1 MNRFFEK
8 FAQTIEK
15 EFGMYFDREE
25 EFVECPEC
33 GEPLYDCDWESS
45 EYMKIS
51 SDGHVVWQCP
61 VCGNPIFIT
70 EEPE

>member
-33 GEPLYDCDWESS
+33 EEPLYNCDWESS
-45 EYMKIS
+45 EYMKVS

-61 VCGNPIFIT
+61 VCGSILAVDDEPI
-70 EEPE
+70 

>member
-33 GEPLYDCDWESS
+33 GEPLYDCDWAPS
-45 EYMKIS
+45 EYMKVS
-51 SDGHVVWQCP
+51 SDGHVIWQCP
-61 VCGNPIFIT
+61 VCGSILAVDDEPI
-70 EEPE
+70 